1 MGMILWTALAWA
13 SAVLPN
19 ATARGATARG
29 PVDPGP
35 GDLEWSPRQVEHLM
49 NRAGFGATQAE
60 IAAALESTPVEFV
73 ERLCVAS
80 DQWQR
85 LEPTLILWED
95 FDLDPRGVPVPPE
108 QSKYQGMSRKEA
120 SQIKSELARI
130 DHRQFMEYMDAYF
143 ESMIQGAD
151 PLNDRMTLFWH
162 GFFTTAAPVVLRKFE
177 LLNQHQF
184 LRQHA
189 LGNFKD
195 LLHGIVRDPG
205 MLQYL
210 DNNTNV
216 KGHPNENLAREL
228 MELYSLGEG
237 HYTEVDVREAARAL
251 TGCHANPEGLYEFKA
266 EHHDDGEKTVLGK
279 TGQLQGA
286 ELVEILLAQEACPRW
301 VALRILSYFEGVAP
315 SEERLAEYAAFLRE
329 QDYEIL
335 PFMRRLFLDP
345 EFYRPLVVGA
355 RVQSPIDYFV
365 GMCHKLDL
373 DPADYVPYRMTLE
386 LGEGLYQPPSVKGW
400 EGGETWMTNALLMQ
414 RGNYAGVLLGTLP
427 PPAPAE
433 AEGMEM
439 DLEDRARGALVAEL
453 NQLAKLSQWERELD
467 LLGSLAAS
475 AGAGDAELV
484 RAALAEWLAIEPSER
499 VLEAALEHLGRERER
514 LELGSTPLSECSEAE
529 AILRR
534 LAHLVFSLPEAQL
547 G

>member
-13 SAVLPN
+13 SAVLH
-19 ATARGATARG
+19 TGGRTARG
-29 PVDPGP
+29 PP

-49 NRAGFGATQAE
+49 NRAGFGATGAE
-60 IAAALESTPVEFV
+60 IAAALEATPAEFV
-73 ERLCVAS
+73 ERLCWPS

-85 LEPTLILWED
+85 LEPTLIRWED

-143 ESMIQGAD
+143 ASMIAGAD

-162 GFFTTAAPVVLRKFE
+162 GFFTTASPVVMRKFE

-184 LRQHA
+184 LREHA

-237 HYTEVDVREAARAL
+237 NYTEVDVREAARAL

-266 EHHDDGEKTVLGK
+266 EHHDDGEKTVLGT
-279 TGQLQGA
+279 TGKLQGA

-301 VALRILSYFEGVAP
+301 VALRILTYFEGVAP

-373 DPADYVPYRMTLE
+373 DPADFVPYRMTLE

-414 RGNYAGVLLGTLP
+414 RGNFAGVLLGTLP
-427 PPAPAE
+427 RGGTGRRGGPGNGPRGPRPRRAGRRARRARQALPVGAPARSPGLARGE
-433 AEGMEM
+433 RGRGRCRA
-439 DLEDRARGALVAEL
+439 RARGPGRVARDR
-453 NQLAKLSQWERELD
+453 A
-467 LLGSLAAS
+467 
-475 AGAGDAELV
+475 V
-484 RAALAEWLAIEPSER
+484 RARARGRARAPGSRARAPRARLH
-499 VLEAALEHLGRERER
+499 AALRVQRGRGHPAAPGPPGVQPARSPTGVTR
-514 LELGSTPLSECSEAE
+514 
-529 AILRR
+529 
-534 LAHLVFSLPEAQL
+534 
-547 G
+547 